1 MKVAVMKLTTS
12 TANITTGHRHLPATW
27 LSVGAVV
34 RLSAALMVLAGVW
47 LLVTWAVA
55 LP

>member
-1 MKVAVMKLTTS
+1 MKVAIMKLL
-12 TANITTGHRHLPATW
+12 TGVAGLNTEQRHLPATW

-34 RLSAALMVLAGVW
+34 RLSAAMMVLAGVW
-47 LLVTWAVA
+47 LLVVWAVA

>member
-1 MKVAVMKLTTS
+1 MKVAVMKLSTS
-12 TANITTGHRHLPATW
+12 ATNLDTGHRHLPVTW

-34 RLSAALMVLAGVW
+34 RLSAALMLLAGVW

>member
-1 MKVAVMKLTTS
+1 MKVTIMKLS
-12 TANITTGHRHLPATW
+12 TGAANFNTGHRHLPATW
-27 LSVGAVV
+27 LSVGAVA